1 MDALLELLVE
11 TLLPV
16 MFILGALAP
25 AIVMS
30 RRSVIA
36 SGQALAE
43 HEGEDLAKHRLLRRL
58 GLAKVA
64 LAASV
69 TLAGLVGLFVLE
81 GVSAHNWTQGGG
93 SFVIIGLTILVLCA
107 LVLLGLGLCFGTLF
121 QTISR
126 MEWVNLAP
134 ALFVAV
140 LFLLLTIGVINEIDL
155 FSFGSDE
162 VTIVDLGGD

>member
-25 AIVMS
+25 AIVLS

-36 SGQALAE
+36 LGQALAE
-43 HEGEDLAKHRLLRRL
+43 HEGEDLAKHRLLRRS
-58 GLAKVA
+58 GLAKAA

-69 TLAGLVGLFVLE
+69 TLAGLVGLLMLK
-81 GVSAHNWTQGGG
+81 GVSTNWTQGGG
-93 SFVIIGLTILVLCA
+93 SFVIIGLTLLVLCA

-121 QTISR
+121 QTITR

-162 VTIVDLGGD
+162 MTIVDLGED

>member
-16 MFILGALAP
+16 MFVVGALAP
-25 AIVMS
+25 AVVMS

-36 SGQALAE
+36 SGQALVE
-43 HEGEDLAKHRLLRRL
+43 HEEKDLTRYRLLRRS
-58 GLAKVA
+58 GLAKSA

-69 TLAGLVGLFVLE
+69 TLAGLAGLLALE
-81 GVSAHNWTQGGG
+81 RATPHSWTQGGG
-93 SFVIIGLTILVLCA
+93 SFVIIGLMILALSG
-107 LVLLGLGLCFGTLF
+107 LVLLGLALCFGTLF
-121 QTISR
+121 QTIAR

-140 LFLLLTIGVINEIDL
+140 LFSLLTLGVIIEVDL
-155 FSFGSDE
+155 FAFGSDE
-162 VTIVDLGGD
+162 MTIVDLGED